1 MHSFTFNKKMHIH
14 NKRYVKIK
22 LLKGVSSIINIEPW
36 AHDDDKTSLQVNYTK
51 LTERIVFFLGGGGGE
66 GEGRKVQD
74 GLFLGKKKM
83 IKFSYKLFVA
93 LDYNRTQYPFI
104 KGEFW

>member
-36 AHDDDKTSLQVNYTK
+36 AHDDDITSLQVNYTK
-51 LTERIVFFLGGGGGE
+51 LTERIVFFLGGWGGRGGE
-66 GEGRKVQD
+66 KSTRWIVFGEKENDKV
-74 GLFLGKKKM
+74 
-83 IKFSYKLFVA
+83 
-93 LDYNRTQYPFI
+93 
-104 KGEFW
+104 

>member
-36 AHDDDKTSLQVNYTK
+36 AHDDDITSVQVNYTK
-51 LTERIVFFLGGGGGE
+51 LTERIFFFFFLD
-66 GEGRKVQD
+66 RKSV
-74 GLFLGKKKM
+74 
-83 IKFSYKLFVA
+83 V
-93 LDYNRTQYPFI
+93 
-104 KGEFW
+104 